1 MKTAQKGI
9 RAIKKAC
16 REMAHEM
23 MLLEYQ
29 KYDDIWWN
37 RIRITP
43 ARPVRGVES
52 VGIHIK
58 TSEQN

>member
-1 MKTAQKGI
+1 MKTAKKGI

-29 KYDDIWWN
+29 KYDDIWWKKF
-37 RIRITP
+37 
-43 ARPVRGVES
+43 
-52 VGIHIK
+52 HK
-58 TSEQN
+58 